1 MAFAIDAGR
10 KAAHTGASLGGAL
23 SVAFLG
29 IAAGVQMSDRGVHAL
44 LSAQIKTA
52 FGVGDAVIGMLHGV
66 AGILVASALAIPLA
80 RLADRYS
87 RKVILLGLIAAWSA
101 LTALGALAPN
111 FPLFFAGRAAS
122 GVTEFAMIPVV
133 YSLIP
138 DLVPE
143 RWRVTANLGF
153 AALMAVGA
161 SIGFYAGN
169 ALFTFATELAPFGL
183 PGWRATLLLLS
194 LVGIPLLVLGLFIV
208 DPKRAHSRGEV
219 ASETGSLAD
228 FLRANARMVLLFLG
242 AAGGL
247 AIAVQ
252 AAQPMAAMALSRRF
266 AADLGQIGHALGDI
280 TLVTALASLPIAGLV
295 DRSLRGRW
303 AARARPF
310 IMAGAAALAIPLIA
324 LLGRAPDEHHALVL
338 LGGFTLLTCIGNA
351 LIPTML
357 QDLAPPE
364 LRARCFAAYSFVI
377 AAFCAIGPVL
387 SGLIS
392 DYVVH
397 DDLLWAISLAAM
409 PPLLLATLSGA
420 GSALRAKTA

>member
-1 MAFAIDAGR
+1 M
-10 KAAHTGASLGGAL
+10 GGIL
-23 SVAFLG
+23 SVVFLG
-29 IAAGVQMSDRGVHAL
+29 VAAGVQMSDRGVHAL
-44 LSAQIKTA
+44 LSSEIKAA

-80 RLADRYS
+80 KLADRYS
-87 RKVILLGLIAAWSA
+87 RKLILLALIAAWSG

-138 DLVPE
+138 DLVPD
-143 RWRVTANLGF
+143 RWRVAANLGF
-153 AALMAVGA
+153 AALMAIGA
-161 SIGFYAGN
+161 SVGFYAGN
-169 ALFTFATELAPFGL
+169 ALFTFATELAPLGL

-194 LVGIPLLVLGLFIV
+194 LAGLPLLLIGLAIV
-208 DPKRAHSRGEV
+208 DPPRGHTHGE
-219 ASETGSLAD
+219 AAADTGSLAD
-228 FLRANARMVLLFLG
+228 FLRANARTVLLFLG

-247 AIAVQ
+247 AVAVQ

-295 DRSLRGRW
+295 DSALRGRW
-303 AARARPF
+303 AARARPL
-310 IMAGAAALAIPLIA
+310 IMASAATLAIPLIA
-324 LLGRAPDEHHALVL
+324 LLGSAPDEHHALVL
-338 LGGFTLLTCIGNA
+338 LGGFTLMTCIGNA

-377 AAFCAIGPVL
+377 AAFCALGPVL
-387 SGLIS
+387 SGAIS
-392 DYVVH
+392 DYLVR
-397 DDLLWAISLAAM
+397 DNLLWAISLAAV
-409 PPLLLATLSGA
+409 PPLVLAALSGA
-420 GSALRAKTA
+420 GSALRAKSA